1 MATARFGFKGS
12 TEGCEDKATCTNM
25 SLPSLRGDLFKL
37 ARSLAGSRSVRAQ
50 LHGKDVLL
58 IPAMLPYVT
67 QTTQKH
73 QSANGHLPKICWNTK
88 GTRNSNSN
96 SKSNSNGNNHSSSSN
111 SNINTTQHWLIK
123 HWLIGQSQG
132 SQYTSIKN
140 APFEVGRGLCCI
152 CCTGIPANLRKCGR
166 STRKWVL
173 AALCQMR

>member
-1 MATARFGFKGS
+1 MWQIMSWAGNLKRGHDQGWLQPQPKKSSKLSLSLSMATARFGFKGS

-73 QSANGHLPKICWNTK
+73 QSANG
-88 GTRNSNSN
+88 
-96 SKSNSNGNNHSSSSN
+96 
-111 SNINTTQHWLIK
+111 
-123 HWLIGQSQG
+123 
-132 SQYTSIKN
+132 
-140 APFEVGRGLCCI
+140 A
-152 CCTGIPANLRKCGR
+152 GIPKVSATATVTAKA
-166 STRKWVL
+166 TATATTTE
-173 AALCQMR
+173 AAATAT

>member
-12 TEGCEDKATCTNM
+12 TEGYEDKATCTNM

-73 QSANGHLPKICWNTK
+73 QSANGHLPKGCWNTK

-140 APFEVGRGLCCI
+140 
-152 CCTGIPANLRKCGR
+152 
-166 STRKWVL
+166 
-173 AALCQMR
+173 